1 MAFLGFSPWS
11 NSYHTSDNGVGLIT
25 FAWQIVHFKKRTS
38 WSYRRSRWGKKTLID
53 ELDMVELPYLHCVV
67 NETHT
72 PPTRSAAPHTSH
84 IRIPR
89 GTILFAKKL
98 NPKRFKGYR
107 GGKMSWNSYH
117 WLGEKGVPMWKLGNA
132 RTRTVNYR

>member
-1 MAFLGFSPWS
+1 MEWVLSHLLDRL
-11 NSYHTSDNGVGLIT
+11 YIL
-25 FAWQIVHFKKRTS
+25 
-38 WSYRRSRWGKKTLID
+38 RREQADHIDDLDGGKKTLID

-107 GGKMSWNSYH
+107 GGKMS
-117 WLGEKGVPMWKLGNA
+117 
-132 RTRTVNYR
+132 